1 MCSGIRL
8 LGWNSGAE
16 VGCLPGQWQ
25 RCYLFWPVYLLEPT
39 GHIHFG
45 LCTFTGSSLL
55 TPESPMAYPR
65 GRGRMYCITLN
76 RLEILFWGHSIPDAR
91 HTAVPSP
98 TKARISY
105 GPVHFRYSRSK
116 HLFLPL
122 FLKFSKAASRKMV
135 KAREGLSRL
144 GVAQVKWGL
153 QRIPSVFWE
162 CSGLRKS
169 LPQNTES
176 TFAQTKLSLV
186 AEKRVALSSSVS
198 VATLR
203 LPMWELGWEEMAEQE
218 K

>member
-1 MCSGIRL
+1 MCFGIRL

-25 RCYLFWPVYLLEPT
+25 RCSLFWRVYLLEPT
-39 GHIHFG
+39 RHINFG

-55 TPESPMAYPR
+55 TLESPMAYPR

-135 KAREGLSRL
+135 KAREGLSKETWSCTCEV
-144 GVAQVKWGL
+144 GVTEDSFSILRMFWAPEVLTTKHRKYFCPDKAFSCG
-153 QRIPSVFWE
+153 REKGCSV
-162 CSGLRKS
+162 
-169 LPQNTES
+169 
-176 TFAQTKLSLV
+176 
-186 AEKRVALSSSVS
+186 
-198 VATLR
+198 
-203 LPMWELGWEEMAEQE
+203 
-218 K
+218 